1 MSWKLIVGGGS
12 LRFYLKIHSW
22 EEEDSE
28 NGLSSYSGSLP
39 KVTQVSVIL
48 SICSEQAEAPG
59 SWDPAKQLIQSLGP
73 DTL

>member
-1 MSWKLIVGGGS
+1 MGGGS
-12 LRFYLKIHSW
+12 LRFYLKSLSW

-48 SICSEQAEAPG
+48 SIGSEQA
-59 SWDPAKQLIQSLGP
+59 
-73 DTL
+73 

>member
-1 MSWKLIVGGGS
+1 MGGGS
-12 LRFYLKIHSW
+12 LRFYLKSPTW

-48 SICSEQAEAPG
+48 SIGSEQA
-59 SWDPAKQLIQSLGP
+59 
-73 DTL
+73 